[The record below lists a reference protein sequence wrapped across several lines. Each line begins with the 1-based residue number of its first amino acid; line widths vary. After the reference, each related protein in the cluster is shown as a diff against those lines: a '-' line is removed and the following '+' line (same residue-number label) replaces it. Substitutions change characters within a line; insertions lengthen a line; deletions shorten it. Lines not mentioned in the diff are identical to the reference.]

1 MAATNVE
8 TKTKKTKLSK
18 DIKYY
23 IHSIIGIVLMIGFG
37 FLPPFGSVTPIG
49 MKYLGILLGLV
60 YLWSLVGMFWPSLL
74 GLVVLIFS
82 GETGASVCTAA
93 FGNNIII
100 MCVFAMAIV
109 FAIGQTGV
117 FDYLVNWILNL
128 KMLKGRPWLLS
139 YFLIIGLFAVV
150 ALGGEMPLLFI
161 MWEMVYK
168 IADSVGIPRKSRYCA
183 AMIVG
188 LMFALVCGGF
198 AMPYKSAFVF
208 IMGLFYSMTPMAT
221 INVVPAMIALLVG
234 SISVLTIYVLLMR
247 FVLRIDLSKLKN
259 ADASVMTQ
267 ELPPMNKRQKF
278 AGCYLCVFLVA
289 LVLTGLA
296 PYLGDNVIAQTI
308 TRMGTVGMCWLLA
321 AILILI
327 RIDGKPMMDVPKVAS
342 LVIWDSVLLMA
353 IAFTLSPM
361 LTGEGTGVSE
371 WVMSLV
377 NPILGGH
384 SAYVFTILLF
394 VITLVL
400 TNVANNT
407 VVMILMITVIAPFSA
422 ILDLNLPAMAI
433 LMCLMS
439 QTAFM
444 LPASSIYGALIYS
457 QSGEVATKDIML
469 CAFMAMIASTLA
481 MVLVILPLGNILF

>member
-1 MAATNVE
+1 M
-8 TKTKKTKLSK
+8 LS
-18 DIKYY
+18 
-23 IHSIIGIVLMIGFG
+23 FG
-37 FLPPFGSVTPIG
+37 FLPPFGSLTPIG

-82 GETGASVCTAA
+82 GETGASVCATA

-117 FDYLVNWILNL
+117 FDYVVNWILGL
-128 KMLKGRPWLLS
+128 RILKGRPWLLS
-139 YFLIIGLFAVV
+139 YVLIIGLFVVV

-168 IADSVGIPRKSRYCA
+168 IVDSVGIPRRSKYCA

-198 AMPYKSAFVF
+198 AMPYKPAFVF
-208 IMGLFYSMTPMAT
+208 IMGLFYNMTAMQT
-221 INVVPAMIALLVG
+221 INMVPAMISLVG
-234 SISVLTIYVLLMR
+234 GSIAVLSIYVLLMR
-247 FVLRIDLSKLKN
+247 FVLRIDLSRLKEAN
-259 ADASVMTQ
+259 ASDMIR

-278 AGCYLCVFLVA
+278 GGLYLCVFLAA
-289 LVLTGLA
+289 LILTGIA
-296 PYLGDNVIAQTI
+296 PYLGNNVFAQTI
-308 TRMGTVGMCWLLA
+308 ARMGTVGMCWLLA
-321 AILILI
+321 AVLVLVKIE
-327 RIDGKPMMDVPKVAS
+327 GKSMMDVPKVAS
-342 LVIWDSVLLMA
+342 LVVWDSVLLMA

-361 LTGEGTGVSE
+361 LTAEGTGISE
-371 WVMSLV
+371 WVISLV

-394 VITLVL
+394 LITMVF

-407 VVMILMITVIAPFSA
+407 VVMILMITVIAPFA
-422 ILDLNLPAMAI
+422 GILDLNLPIMAV

-469 CAFMAMIASTLA
+469 CAFMAMIASALA
-481 MVLVILPLGNILF
+481 MILVILPLGQLLF

>member
-1 MAATNVE
+1 MAAVKE
-8 TKTKKTKLSK
+8 TGTTKKMKLSK
-18 DIKYY
+18 DKKYF
-23 IHSIIGIVLMIGFG
+23 IHSIIGVVLMIGFG
-37 FLPPFGSVTPIG
+37 FLPPFGPVTPIG

-60 YLWSLVGMFWPSLL
+60 YLWSFVGMFWPSLL

-82 GETGASVCTAA
+82 GETGASVCTQA

-117 FDYLVNWILNL
+117 FDYMVNWILGL
-128 KMLKGRPWLLS
+128 KILKGRPWLLS
-139 YFLIIGLFAVV
+139 YSLIIGLFVVV

-168 IADSVGIPRKSRYCA
+168 IADSVGIPRKSKYCA
-183 AMIVG
+183 AMVVG

-198 AMPYKSAFVF
+198 AMPYKPAFVF
-208 IMGLFYSMTPMAT
+208 IMGLFYNMTSMQA
-221 INVVPAMIALLVG
+221 INVVPAMVSLLGG
-234 SISVLTIYVLLMR
+234 SFAVLSIYVLLMR
-247 FVLRIDLSKLKN
+247 FVLRIDLSRLKEAN
-259 ADASVMTQ
+259 ASDMMQ

-278 AGCYLCVFLVA
+278 GGFYLCVFLVA
-289 LVLTGLA
+289 LILTGLA
-296 PYLGDNVIAQTI
+296 PYLGDNVVAQTL
-308 TRMGTVGMCWLLA
+308 TRMGTVGVCWLLS
-321 AILILI
+321 AILVLV
-327 RIDGKPMMDVPKVAS
+327 RINGESMMDVSKVAS
-342 LVIWDSVLLMA
+342 LVVWDSVLLMA

-361 LTGEGTGVSE
+361 LTGEGTGISE

-394 VITLVL
+394 MITMLL

-407 VVMILMITVIAPFSA
+407 VVMILMMTVIAPYA
-422 ILDLNLPAMAI
+422 GILDLNLPIMAV

-469 CAFMAMIASTLA
+469 SALMTMIAAALAMI
-481 MVLVILPLGNILF
+481 LVILPIGTMLF